1 MRPLAAAAKVGG
13 EGKKGSKNE
22 TERKEGSADCELS
35 PLAKAGYVV
44 HTVDICFSERVIVS
58 LQQSN
63 TLQYM
68 NSIERVI

>member
-13 EGKKGSKNE
+13 GEGRKHE

-35 PLAKAGYVV
+35 PLAKVGYVV
-44 HTVDICFSERVIVS
+44 HTVEVCCYERVGVPPQ
-58 LQQSN
+58 LSN
-63 TLQYM
+63 TLHYM